1 VAKIKKTKN
10 ALKSQRDA
18 MSRFERFL
26 PTLELKKQQLQ
37 AEVRH
42 VDAAIRG
49 KAGEEETLR
58 RALHSWIKLFSA
70 AAEASVV
77 DVTGLVRLV
86 EVRQTTGNIAGVN
99 VPAFEEAV
107 FARAPIDYFSAPPWA
122 EDAAEVLEKL
132 MRLRAERLLL
142 EEQKRLLGEELRITS
157 QRVNLFEK
165 VKIPECKE
173 NIRVIHIAL
182 GDAQT
187 AGVARAK
194 MAKSKTGDLAS
205 AVS

>member
-1 VAKIKKTKN
+1 MAKVKKTKN
-10 ALKSQRDA
+10 ALKSQRDS

-42 VDAAIRG
+42 VDVAIRQ
-49 KAGEEETLR
+49 KAAEEEAFQQRLR
-58 RALHSWIKLFSA
+58 AWVKLFSA
-70 AAEASVV
+70 DLESAGLEMA
-77 DVTGLVRLV
+77 DLVRLT
-86 EVRQTTGNIAGVN
+86 EVRRSTGNIAGVN
-99 VPAFEEAV
+99 VPTFEEAV
-107 FARAPIDYFSAPPWA
+107 FARTPIDYFATPPWLD
-122 EDAAEVLEKL
+122 DAVEVLEGL
-132 MRLRAERLLL
+132 MRLRAERLIL
-142 EEQKRLLGEELRITS
+142 EDQKRLLGEELRITS

-173 NIRVIHIAL
+173 NIRVIRIAL

-194 MAKSKTGDLAS
+194 MAKGKGDDLVS
-205 AVS
+205 AVT